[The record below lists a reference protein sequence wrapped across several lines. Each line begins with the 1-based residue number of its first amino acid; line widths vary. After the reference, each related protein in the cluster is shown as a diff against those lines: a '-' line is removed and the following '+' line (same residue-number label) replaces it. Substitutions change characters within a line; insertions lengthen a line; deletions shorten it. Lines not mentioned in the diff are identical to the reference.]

1 MLLTGDIQ
9 IALLIL
15 VIVVAVFI
23 ANRIGV
29 LPKGGIPIVVGA
41 IVAVFGWRI
50 WRDRR
55 QSALRKQME
64 DLQKQLEARDA
75 ALKKMKTDV
84 NIADRQVD
92 ESRAA
97 LQSQVDA
104 MQKEILLTR
113 EDNAE
118 KKKAIDEMDATKVRE
133 EFRKAFATAPNP

>member
-29 LPKGGIPIVVGA
+29 LPKGGIPIVIAA

-55 QSALRKQME
+55 QSALRKQMQE
-64 DLQKQLEARDA
+64 LQKRLDERDA

-97 LQSQVDA
+97 LQSQV
-104 MQKEILLTR
+104 
-113 EDNAE
+113 
-118 KKKAIDEMDATKVRE
+118 
-133 EFRKAFATAPNP
+133 